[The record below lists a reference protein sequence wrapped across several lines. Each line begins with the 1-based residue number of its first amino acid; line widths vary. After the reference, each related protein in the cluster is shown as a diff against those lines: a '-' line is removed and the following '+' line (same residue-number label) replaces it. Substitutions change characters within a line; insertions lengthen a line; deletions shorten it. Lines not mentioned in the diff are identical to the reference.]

1 MYQNPPRYAPGP
13 PVHEAEPPPQRS
25 LLMRLVFRFVVVA
38 VAAFG
43 ISYGAMS
50 EPEITVLPG
59 ITYADGAFQVPYER
73 DGNRGLFQL
82 LTQDGEQVRMAS
94 VDAVTGEVRSDTR
107 LPGPPAA
114 PASTPTATEVTLP
127 GTREKVVLRELPFG
141 MPGLELVHVTE
152 DGRSRSMGG
161 AMFQGVSLVSAA
173 VPGHVLVQ
181 HQGAGIELSVVAVD
195 TGLVT
200 GTLTVEQPVT
210 SAVAGQN
217 SVVVTAG
224 PALVMAHADGRL
236 TRLTVGEVDFFGS
249 VS

>member
-1 MYQNPPRYAPGP
+1 VQ
-13 PVHEAEPPPQRS
+13 EAEPPARRS
-25 LLMRLVFRFVVVA
+25 LVMRLLPRFVVVV

-59 ITYADGAFQVPYER
+59 SIYADGVFQVPYGR

-94 VDAVTGEVRSDTR
+94 VDAVTGEVRADTK

-114 PASTPTATEVTLP
+114 TATTPTASEVTLP
-127 GTREKVVLRELPFG
+127 GTRERVALRALPFG
-141 MPGLELVHVTE
+141 MPGRELVHVTE
-152 DGRSRSMGG
+152 DGRSRAMGG
-161 AMFQGVSLVSAA
+161 TMFQGVSLVAAA
-173 VPGHVLVQ
+173 VPGHVVVQ

-200 GTLTVEQPVT
+200 GTLTVDRPVT
-210 SAVAGQN
+210 GAVAGPD
-217 SVVVTAG
+217 SVLVTAG
-224 PALVMAHADGRL
+224 PALVLAHADGRL
-236 TRLTVGEVDFFGS
+236 TRLTIGEVDFFGS